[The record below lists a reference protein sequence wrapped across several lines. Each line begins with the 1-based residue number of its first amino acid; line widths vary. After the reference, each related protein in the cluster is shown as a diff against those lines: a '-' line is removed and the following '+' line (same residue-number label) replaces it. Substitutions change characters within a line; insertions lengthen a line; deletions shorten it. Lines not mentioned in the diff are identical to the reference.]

1 MSGVENGGRG
11 GGNSTTDSDLP
22 LFIKELQKVIAAL
35 SALSFLPDCR
45 IETRE
50 GGGERKFLS
59 NSAPGLRQSKGEGEE
74 EEEKGGIGGMIE
86 EAAKARVPHRKT

>member
-59 NSAPGLRQSKGEGEE
+59 NSAPGPRQSKGEEG